1 MHRNYYK
8 TTQTSKK
15 MVEKVGKNAGLIW
28 NALNNAGKD
37 LEAKEIKK
45 ATKLTDKDLYAAFG
59 WLLRED
65 KINMV
70 EEGKEVFVNLI

>member
-28 NALNNAGKD
+28 NALNNAGKA

-45 ATKLTDKDLYAAFG
+45 AT
-59 WLLRED
+59 E
-65 KINMV
+65 
-70 EEGKEVFVNLI
+70 LIFDNITNYFYDFH